1 MKQRGYIV
9 SACLLGRR
17 CRYNGGDKSHSGVI
31 RFLKR
36 KKYLALCPE
45 LLAGWGAPRLPVEFH
60 GGGAA
65 RVAEGSATIR
75 DSRGRDRTRSLIRGI
90 RKALGQADRFEAA
103 AAILKEKSPACGV
116 HRVYRDGRLTRGSG
130 LFARALR
137 RRGLTVRSEEE
148 FPVKRSGKS

>member
-45 LLAGWGAPRLPVEFH
+45 LLAGWGAPRVQRE
-60 GGGAA
+60 
-65 RVAEGSATIR
+65 V
-75 DSRGRDRTRSLIRGI
+75 TRAGTHQR
-90 RKALGQADRFEAA
+90 RK
-103 AAILKEKSPACGV
+103 
-116 HRVYRDGRLTRGSG
+116 
-130 LFARALR
+130 
-137 RRGLTVRSEEE
+137 
-148 FPVKRSGKS
+148 